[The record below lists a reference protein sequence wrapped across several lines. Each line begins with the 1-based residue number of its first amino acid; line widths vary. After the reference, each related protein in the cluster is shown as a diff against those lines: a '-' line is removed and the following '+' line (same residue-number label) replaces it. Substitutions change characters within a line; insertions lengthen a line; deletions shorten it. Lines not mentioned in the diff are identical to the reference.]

1 LHSEK
6 NTDYSA
12 ENIEMDFQRLFK
24 RKDESPA
31 RPMPSENGR
40 ESLNEREVLVGEG
53 DLLDGARPACL
64 AWSSVGGTIRVK
76 ADKILGILEGRTR
89 IKAAALQEIYPGLFE
104 KAPNPGAEFNIP
116 LQAVVTQL
124 EDLFVGLSSVEAGL
138 EDLETPFGKLA
149 REDEA
154 RFKDQSV
161 DQPEA
166 GKVATPNLLMLP
178 RPGSKP
184 DRKEQAQ
191 SAGRETATATP
202 SEPALEEERPLS
214 EANIRSAG
222 PHRDSTNHVDS
233 VDPLLPSTEKLDSA
247 SRSQGPLMG
256 DSAIS
261 PGAQRVQNDKIR
273 RAGHECLQE
282 LYLTDAA
289 LDGSKVAELILKLPR
304 VAGVVIMLSDG
315 AALGGGLS
323 GGLSEALLSLTPD
336 LAKHLSHFSKGI
348 EGGPLKFVTL
358 SGHACQVSL
367 TIGGEVLILTEH
379 QGKNLPPGLR
389 ERLVATAQALS
400 MIYCLQS

>member
-1 LHSEK
+1 
-6 NTDYSA
+6 
-12 ENIEMDFQRLFK
+12 MDFQRLFK

-40 ESLNEREVLVGEG
+40 ESLNERDVLVCEG

-89 IKAAALQEIYPGLFE
+89 IKAAALQEIYPGLFD

-116 LQAVVTQL
+116 LRAVVTQL
-124 EDLFVGLSSVEAGL
+124 EDLFVGLSSVEASL

-154 RFKDQSV
+154 RFKDQQV
-161 DQPEA
+161 DQPEG
-166 GKVATPNLLMLP
+166 GKAATPNPFMLP

-184 DRKEQAQ
+184 DRKEEDQ
-191 SAGRETATATP
+191 SAGRETPRATA
-202 SEPALEEERPLS
+202 SEPALKEKSSLS
-214 EANIRSAG
+214 EADIRSDD
-222 PHRDSTNHVDS
+222 PQQDSTDHVDS
-233 VDPLLPSTEKLDSA
+233 VDPLLPSTETLDFA
-247 SRSQGPLMG
+247 SRSQSPPIGGP
-256 DSAIS
+256 AIS
-261 PGAQRVQNDKIR
+261 SGARRVQSDKIR
-273 RAGHECLQE
+273 REGHECLQE

-289 LDGSKVAELILKLPR
+289 LDGSTVAELILKLPR

-323 GGLSEALLSLTPD
+323 GALSEALLSETPD
-336 LAKHLSHFSKGI
+336 FAKHLSHFGKGI

-358 SGHACQVSL
+358 SSQSSQVSL
-367 TIGGEVLILTEH
+367 TMGGDILILTEH
-379 QGKNLPPGLR
+379 EGKNLPPGLR
-389 ERLVATAQALS
+389 ERLVATAQALNV
-400 MIYCLQS
+400 IYCLQS